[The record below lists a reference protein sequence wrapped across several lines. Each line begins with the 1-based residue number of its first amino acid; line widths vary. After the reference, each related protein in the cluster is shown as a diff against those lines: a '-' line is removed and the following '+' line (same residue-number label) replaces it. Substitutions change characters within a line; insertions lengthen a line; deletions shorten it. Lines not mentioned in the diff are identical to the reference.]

1 MLLSKARARAGAIST
16 ATVLGAPGAKDFRA
30 AMGFK
35 PAVGESAELERI
47 LAATPSLRPVPSEA
61 RLECYRDKW
70 TKALENPA
78 HRGAGGC
85 DCPIKRLNGAQA
97 WYLEEAALNAYQGR
111 RGVIGSL
118 RIGTGKTGIDILL
131 PMALADFGVKS
142 ALLLIPPRLR
152 AQFAADFVTW
162 SRHFKTPN
170 LAGSA
175 GAWYPT
181 RPVLRVMAYS
191 ELSSK
196 SATDCFKNFRPDLVI
211 ADECQNLK
219 DRRSTRGDRFI
230 RYFANAAEGG
240 GVGPIL
246 CAHSGSLTTR
256 SIQDYFHLAALA
268 LRERSPLPIDPNV
281 AEEWGGVLDPSSD
294 GFVAPAGALKKLCAP
309 GEKPKDAFYR
319 RRNMTQGFLTTPDVR
334 LPVKVG
340 LRVRSPGPLP
350 LEVTRALASIR
361 RGERPDGEELTEAS
375 EVAMAARQ
383 AAVGIFMRWK
393 FPHGEPE
400 ELILDWFRKRKAY
413 FREVREMLKYRSE
426 YLDSPGHLTDAAERA
441 ARDYSG
447 KLPVW
452 HCAEWEPWRDV
463 KDRVRPESDTVWLS
477 DFMLDD
483 AAAWAAEA
491 PGIVWSD
498 HPAWAH
504 RLAKM
509 TGLTYYGGGP
519 AADALLAKVD
529 GGRSIIASIKAHGT
543 GKNLQMF
550 NRCLFVDQPSDA
562 GIVEQAIGRLYRQG
576 QTRDVEVVRYEH
588 TSEYA
593 DAWTSVMSFSRYA
606 ADTQVYTVL
615 FADVLAPSGR
625 RQT

>member
-1 MLLSKARARAGAIST
+1 MLLAKAKARAGAISA
-16 ATVLGAPGAKDFRA
+16 ATVLGAPGASNFRA

-47 LAATPSLRPVPSEA
+47 LAATPFLRPMPSEE
-61 RLECYRDKW
+61 RLEVYRDKW
-70 TKALENPA
+70 TRALENPA
-78 HRGAGGC
+78 HRGC
-85 DCPIKRLNGAQA
+85 DCPIKRLNGPQA
-97 WYLEEAALNAYQGR
+97 WYFEEAALNAKER

-118 RIGTGKTGIDILL
+118 RIGTGKTGVDVLL
-131 PMALADFGVKS
+131 AMALADFGVKQ

-152 AQFAADFVTW
+152 AQFAVDFATW
-162 SRHFKTPN
+162 GRHFKTPN

-196 SATDCFKNFRPDLVI
+196 SATDCFKSFKPDLVI
-211 ADECQNLK
+211 ADECHNLK

-230 RYFANAAEGG
+230 RYFASAAEAGH
-240 GVGPIL
+240 GPIL

-256 SIQDYFHLAALA
+256 SIQDYFHLSALA
-268 LRERSPLPIDPNV
+268 LRELSPLPIDPNV
-281 AEEWGGVLDPSSD
+281 AEEWGGVLDPSKD
-294 GFVAPAGALKKLCAP
+294 GFTAPPGALKKLCAP

-319 RRNMTQGFLTTPDVR
+319 RRNATQGFLTTPDVR

-340 LRVRSPGPLP
+340 IRVRSPGALP
-350 LEVTRALASIR
+350 PEVVKALATIR

-400 ELILDWFRKRKAY
+400 DLIDEWFRKRKAY
-413 FREVREMLKYRSE
+413 FREVREALKYRSE

-441 ARDYSG
+441 ARGYSG

-452 HCAEWEPWRDV
+452 KCAEWEPWRDV

-477 DFMLDD
+477 DFLLED

-504 RLAKM
+504 RLAKL

-550 NRCLFVDQPSDA
+550 SRCLFVDQPSDA

-576 QTRDVEVVRYEH
+576 QTRDVEVTRYQH
-588 TSEYA
+588 TPEYA
-593 DAWTSVMSFSRYA
+593 DAWESVMAFSRYA

-615 FADVLAPSGR
+615 FADDLGR
-625 RQT
+625 TGAERQT